1 MAETWPLTLPP
12 SSGAPI
18 LAPSQ
23 TFITTKPASPLSLQ
37 RGSQAGEA
45 VGDRE
50 VAGCLWGL
58 LGGLV
63 SSHGSELDPVLVQG
77 CPRPQGTC
85 ACGVRGQHV
94 CVHVTPCYPQGVYVC
109 FQVHMEMV
117 ACWEGVRP
125 PACAKAV
132 SWEMRAGASRQ
143 VGGSV
148 QPLGAGLCSQMSMHI
163 YGGGLGPQASP
174 WLQMQTLPL
183 LLSSRSVVFDSLRP
197 HGL

>member
-1 MAETWPLTLPP
+1 M
-12 SSGAPI
+12 
-18 LAPSQ
+18 
-23 TFITTKPASPLSLQ
+23 
-37 RGSQAGEA
+37 
-45 VGDRE
+45 GDRE

-148 QPLGAGLCSQMSMHI
+148 QPLGARELDTTGRLSTQHRGHPHSLARETLLQFSQKPH
-163 YGGGLGPQASP
+163 LGPAARQS
-174 WLQMQTLPL
+174 T
-183 LLSSRSVVFDSLRP
+183 VVTQHALVK
-197 HGL
+197 